1 MLRLGPGGR
10 SQALASPLEKH
21 GEPEEVEDWQQ
32 RLVEFGQGIAA
43 AGELS
48 TVLGPEESEDLP
60 SSSENQEIQAVGGE
74 LLDEQIKDVLEHE
87 KIKQKKGCESMFSPV
102 IWAAK
107 PASACRILKC
117 QQIPRNTRAL
127 RADSRSEAA
136 SDHKKAPREF

>member
-1 MLRLGPGGR
+1 
-10 SQALASPLEKH
+10 LASPLEKH
-21 GEPEEVEDWQQ
+21 GESEEVEDWQQ

-60 SSSENQEIQAVGGE
+60 SSSENQEIHAVGGE

-117 QQIPRNTRAL
+117 RVRAAHPDIFQ
-127 RADSRSEAA
+127 RCPVPANPEEHAGAESRL
-136 SDHKKAPREF
+136 KV

>member
-74 LLDEQIKDVLEHE
+74 LLDEQIKDVW
-87 KIKQKKGCESMFSPV
+87 IMRRSSKKKVARACFPLSFGPRSLHQ
-102 IWAAK
+102 
-107 PASACRILKC
+107 PA
-117 QQIPRNTRAL
+117 
-127 RADSRSEAA
+127 
-136 SDHKKAPREF
+136 EF